1 MLIPRNDTKQPTAS
15 LRGLCPKQSIIK
27 QIENFTTA
35 SLREC
40 VAFVAIYN
48 LAYIKLYKTL
58 QFQTFKI
65 PL

>member
-1 MLIPRNDTKQPTAS
+1 MLIPRNDRGIKRNDEKQ
-15 LRGLCPKQSIIK
+15 
-27 QIENFTTA
+27 TTA

-40 VAFVAIYN
+40 VAFVAIHN